1 MSVTRWVVVVPVKVA
16 ERAKSRL
23 AAYAGELR
31 ADLARA
37 FALDCLGS
45 VVRTPGVVDVVVV
58 TDDVVLG
65 RKAVTL
71 GCLLVPDTPRAG
83 LNAAAGHG
91 AQVAA
96 RRHPEAGVAVLAAD
110 LPALRPEDLARALA
124 SAGRHARAFVSDRH
138 AFGTNLL
145 TVSPGL
151 RLDPRFE
158 GSSAV
163 AHHDS
168 GAVSVPGPLDTIRT
182 DVDDRHDLQAARLL
196 GLGPATHAVVDQIES
211 ARSAR

>member
-1 MSVTRWVVVVPVKVA
+1 MSVARWVVVVPVKVA

-23 AAYAGELR
+23 ADYAGELR

-37 FALDCLGS
+37 FAVDCLGS

-58 TDDVVLG
+58 TDDVVVG
-65 RKAVTL
+65 RKAVAL
-71 GCLLVPDTPRAG
+71 GAVLVPDAPRAG

-91 AQVAA
+91 ARVAA

-110 LPALRPEDLARALA
+110 LPALRPEELARALT
-124 SAGRHARAFVSDRH
+124 SAGRHGRAFVSDRH
-138 AFGTNLL
+138 GFGTNLL

-158 GSSAV
+158 GSSGV
-163 AHHDS
+163 AHRDS
-168 GAVSVPGPLDTIRT
+168 GAVAVLGTLDTIRT
-182 DVDDRHDLQAARLL
+182 DVDDRHDLQAARVL
-196 GLGPATHAVVDQIES
+196 GLGPATHAVVEQIES
-211 ARSAR
+211 ARPAR